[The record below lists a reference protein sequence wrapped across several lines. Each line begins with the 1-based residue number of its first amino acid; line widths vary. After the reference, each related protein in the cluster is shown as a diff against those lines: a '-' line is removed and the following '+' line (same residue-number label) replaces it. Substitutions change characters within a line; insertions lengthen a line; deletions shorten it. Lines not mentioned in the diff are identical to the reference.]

1 MPLDCAELEIS
12 LHPQWDQS
20 CRVDLRFAQPG
31 SDADVRL
38 LDAPATIWIDVSQL
52 RQLQLDPDEYGRA
65 LTRFLFPEGPDGAVR
80 TAFLRARTA
89 AESQHAPLR
98 IRLFIATDTSSP
110 GLTLHG
116 LLWETLRDPER
127 DTPLLTDEHVRF
139 SRYLT
144 SDDWTP
150 VQTRPRGNL
159 RALVA
164 VANPS
169 DLPTYGLVPV
179 DVPGELARAR
189 ASLGSSIPI
198 VELAGPQRP
207 TLDTLVDRL
216 RVDPIDF
223 VYLVAHGVLV
233 KGEPTLWLEDDQGT
247 SQRVSGRLLAE
258 RLGQLTRQPR
268 LVVLASCQSA
278 GQGASGD
285 SGALTATGPL
295 LAAAGVPAVV
305 AMHGTVNM
313 ETVARF
319 MPIFFRELE
328 RHGQIDWAM
337 ATARS
342 QVRSQPD
349 WWAPVLFMRLRS
361 GRLWIDEIG
370 LAGGTS
376 PTPAQPAVPSPVAI
390 QLLPS
395 QRRHLETRKSEI
407 EASYATLSRRMV
419 ALDTDFSRELEL

>member
-1 MPLDCAELEIS
+1 ML
-12 LHPQWDQS
+12 
-20 CRVDLRFAQPG
+20 
-31 SDADVRL
+31 
-38 LDAPATIWIDVSQL
+38 
-52 RQLQLDPDEYGRA
+52 
-65 LTRFLFPEGPDGAVR
+65 
-80 TAFLRARTA
+80 A
-89 AESQHAPLR
+89 A
-98 IRLFIATDTSSP
+98 I
-110 GLTLHG
+110 
-116 LLWETLRDPER
+116 
-127 DTPLLTDEHVRF
+127 
-139 SRYLT
+139 
-144 SDDWTP
+144 
-150 VQTRPRGNL
+150 
-159 RALVA
+159 
-164 VANPS
+164 
-169 DLPTYGLVPV
+169 
-179 DVPGELARAR
+179 R
-189 ASLGSSIPI
+189 AS
-198 VELAGPQRP
+198 
-207 TLDTLVDRL
+207 
-216 RVDPIDF
+216 
-223 VYLVAHGVLV
+223 
-233 KGEPTLWLEDDQGT
+233 
-247 SQRVSGRLLAE
+247 
-258 RLGQLTRQPR
+258 
-268 LVVLASCQSA
+268 
-278 GQGASGD
+278 
-285 SGALTATGPL
+285 LTATGPL

-419 ALDTDFSRELEL
+419 ALDTDFSRELDSERKLTLEERRAELSAERDRQVEELEDIERQLMAAVRPSRATQ